1 MDCGANAGRPQH
13 QGVIWETDRSVT
25 RYSCHWHRRSD
36 AESYKHKSLE
46 QVLKQQ
52 ETEKK
57 RIYKKACEER
67 RCHFTPFV
75 ASTDGALGW
84 EARSFIRR
92 LGRELAIKWHRDYS
106 QVIGLVR
113 TRLSFAILRATVLC
127 IRGSRRPL
135 MGTRCLLEDGAGL
148 SLHMWLWTSHEYS
161 KKRKTIHR

>member
-1 MDCGANAGRPQH
+1 MPVSHEPILREK
-13 QGVIWETDRSVT
+13 QGDDNGLRADLSIRGLYEKQTEALLDIRVTDT
-25 RYSCHWHRRSD
+25 D

-57 RIYKKACEER
+57 RKYKKACEER

-84 EARSFIRR
+84 EAQSFIRR

-127 IRGSRRPL
+127 IRGSRRP
-135 MGTRCLLEDGAGL
+135 
-148 SLHMWLWTSHEYS
+148 
-161 KKRKTIHR
+161 